1 MMVLKPVKD
10 KCSEQT
16 IHDKIRI
23 WIPTGSLLLLVLL
36 PRLCFNVGHIL
47 ASTASMN
54 ENTVNQFFPKI
65 VTEENI
71 QLLTSEFPN

>member
-1 MMVLKPVKD
+1 MVLKPVKD

-16 IHDKIRI
+16 IHDRIRT
-23 WIPTGSLLLLVLL
+23 WISIGSLLLHVLV
-36 PRLCFNVGHIL
+36 PCLCFNVGHVL
-47 ASTASMN
+47 ASTATVN
-54 ENTVNQFFPKI
+54 ENMVNQFFPKI